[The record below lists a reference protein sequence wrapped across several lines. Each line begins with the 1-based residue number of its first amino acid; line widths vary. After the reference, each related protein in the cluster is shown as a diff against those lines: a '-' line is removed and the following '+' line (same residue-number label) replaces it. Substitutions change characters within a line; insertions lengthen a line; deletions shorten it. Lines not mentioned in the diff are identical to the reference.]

1 MIKILYHFKKN
12 RKKIFFII
20 FLFIFIFT
28 SSYFTN
34 ILIEKPNNS
43 LSNEYLQNNIK
54 SRIASDDLIPSGE
67 RVTVMNDPRTTTVI
81 SWNTKEYPSEPII
94 SYGETESLG
103 IFKEASIYTIQTG
116 YLCSA
121 ELTDLKPN
129 TSYYY
134 QVESNSSYKG
144 EIMNFK
150 TAPERNDPTVR
161 FLVWGD
167 SRTDRNTRTIL
178 AQKASQLKNFSFTI
192 HTGDIV
198 ADGAIQEQW
207 DNYFNDTKKMNA
219 FHQSYFIAGNHEWSG
234 LPSQTLMY
242 DNIPMP
248 SNMRDST
255 YYSFN
260 YGPISFVGLDTNDQ
274 TTTPYITMNLQWL
287 ETELK
292 KMEADNYSLWKIAYF
307 HEPIFNSMP
316 GLDRLDREDLKTT
329 WYPLFEQYHL
339 DIMFVGHNHYYE
351 RTYPINHTGEFNNS
365 QDPNYINPQ
374 YPIQIISAGAGAP
387 LYDTAGCNASYSAY
401 FNSTYHFSIVDIGVN
416 LGDNTTKLTL
426 ETWAMKNFTSVNYS
440 DLFLID
446 KITITK
452 DLPEKYLNITYTPS
466 KIDEFVLKPDWIY
479 YLAYIGVI
487 AAVIIFADLPIFYR
501 YGKKWKKRITEK
513 IINIKDEKFKLF
525 ISLTLYILFSI
536 GIYYILVGINLT
548 NQVFI
553 NLILSFSA
561 SFLLLSIVNGIL
573 WQKNGF
579 ILTFGLFIN
588 SLVFI
593 AILYLFLFEPILFD
607 YNPLFIL
614 LFCIIGVGI
623 LIGSAYLS
631 RSTKVSKVSHR
642 DFFLLSG
649 NLLLLGNL
657 ITILSFI
664 KIVTLI
670 I

>member
-12 RKKIFFII
+12 RKKIYFLI

-43 LSNEYLQNNIK
+43 LFNEYLQNNSK
-54 SRIASDDLIPSGE
+54 SRIASDDLMPSGE
-67 RVTVMNDPRTTTVI
+67 RVTVMNDPRTTAVI
-81 SWNTKEYPSEPII
+81 SWNTKEHPSEPII

-103 IFKEASIYTIQTG
+103 NFKEASIYTLQTG
-116 YLCSA
+116 YFCSA

-150 TAPERNDPTVR
+150 TAPERNDTTVR

-167 SRTDRNTRTIL
+167 SRTDRNNRTIL

-198 ADGAIQEQW
+198 ENGVNQSQW

-219 FHQSYFIAGNHEWSG
+219 FHQSYFIAGNHEYSG
-234 LPSQTLMY
+234 FQTLMY

-260 YGPISFVGLDTNDQ
+260 YGPISFVGLDTNEP

-292 KMEADNYSLWKIAYF
+292 KMEADNYSLWKFAFF

-316 GLDRLDREDLKTT
+316 DRPDLDEEKTT

-351 RTYPINHTGEFNNS
+351 RTYPINHTGDFNNS

-374 YPIQIISAGAGAP
+374 YPIQIIAAGAGAP
-387 LYDTAGCNASYSAY
+387 LYPGYNVSYSAY
-401 FNSTYHFSIVDIGVN
+401 YNSTYHFCIVDVDVN
-416 LGDNTTKLTL
+416 LVDNTTKLTL
-426 ETWAMKNFTSVNYS
+426 ETWAMKIFSSDNYS

-452 DLPEKYLNITYTPS
+452 DLPEKYLNVTYIPS

-487 AAVIIFADLPIFYR
+487 AAVIVFADLPIFYR
-501 YGKKWKKRITEK
+501 YGKLWKKRITEK
-513 IINIKDEKFKLF
+513 IINIEDEKFKLF

-536 GIYYILVGINLT
+536 SIYYILVGINLT

-588 SLVFI
+588 SLVLI

-631 RSTKVSKVSHR
+631 RSTKVSRVSHR
-642 DFFLLSG
+642 ESFLLSG
-649 NLLLLGNL
+649 NLLILGNL

>member
-1 MIKILYHFKKN
+1 MIKILFLFKKN

-43 LSNEYLQNNIK
+43 LSNEYLQNKNK
-54 SRIASDDLIPSGE
+54 SRIASDDFIPSGE
-67 RVTVMNDPRTTTVI
+67 RVTVMNDPRTTAVI

-94 SYGETESLG
+94 FYGETESLG
-103 IFKEASIYTIQTG
+103 NLTEASIYSLQTG

-121 ELTDLKPN
+121 ELNNLKPN
-129 TSYYY
+129 TIYNY
-134 QVESNSSYKG
+134 QVQSNSSHKG

-150 TAPERNDPTVR
+150 TAPERNDTTVK

-167 SRTDRNTRTIL
+167 SRTDRSTRTII

-192 HTGDIV
+192 HSGDIV

-234 LPSQTLMY
+234 LPSPTLMY
-242 DNIPMP
+242 NNIPMP

-292 KMEADNYSLWKIAYF
+292 KMEADNYTLWKIAFF

-316 GLDRLDREDLKTT
+316 SRFDREDLKTT

-339 DIMFVGHNHYYE
+339 DMMFVGHNHYYE
-351 RTYPINHTGEFNNS
+351 RTYPINHNGEFNNS
-365 QDPNYINPQ
+365 QDPNYTDPE
-374 YPIQIISAGAGAP
+374 YPIHIIAGGAGAP
-387 LYDTAGCNASYSAY
+387 LYDRAGNNPSYSAY
-401 FNSTYHFSIVDIGVN
+401 FNSTYHFCIVDIGVN
-416 LGDNTTKLTL
+416 LGDNTTKLKL
-426 ETWAMKNFTSVNYS
+426 ETWAMKKYSPENYS

-452 DLPEKYLNITYTPS
+452 DLPEKYLNITYIPS
-466 KIDEFVLKPDWIY
+466 KIDEFILKPDWVY

-487 AAVIIFADLPIFYR
+487 AAVVIFADLPIFIR
-501 YGKKWKKRITEK
+501 YGKLWKKRITEK
-513 IINIKDEKFKLF
+513 IINITDEKFKF
-525 ISLTLYILFSI
+525 FTSLALYILFSI
-536 GIYYILVGINLT
+536 GIYYILIGINFT
-548 NQVFI
+548 NQVSI
-553 NLILSFSA
+553 NLILGFLA
-561 SFLLLSIVNGIL
+561 SLLPLSIVNGIL

-579 ILTFGLFIN
+579 ISTFGLFIN
-588 SLVFI
+588 SLLLITFI
-593 AILYLFLFEPILFD
+593 YLLLFEPILFN
-607 YNPLFIL
+607 YNPLFII
-614 LFCIIGVGI
+614 LFTIIGVGL

-631 RSTKVSKVSHR
+631 RSIKVSKVSDR
-642 DFFLLSG
+642 ESYLLGG
-649 NLLLLGNL
+649 NLLLAGNL

-664 KIVTLI
+664 KIITLI

>member
-1 MIKILYHFKKN
+1 MIKIIYHLKKN
-12 RKKIFFII
+12 RKKIYFLI

-43 LSNEYLQNNIK
+43 LSNEYLQNNSK
-54 SRIASDDLIPSGE
+54 TRIASDDLKPSGE
-67 RVTVMNDPRTTTVI
+67 RVTVINDPRTTAVI

-94 SYGETESLG
+94 FYGETESLG
-103 IFKEASIYTIQTG
+103 NLKEASIYTLQTG

-129 TSYYY
+129 TIYNY
-134 QVESNSSYKG
+134 QVQSNSSYKG

-150 TAPERNDPTVR
+150 TAPERNDTTVR

-198 ADGAIQEQW
+198 YDGAIQEQW

-219 FHQSYFIAGNHEWSG
+219 FHQSYFIAGNHEWSVIT
-234 LPSQTLMY
+234 SQTLMY

-260 YGPISFVGLDTNDQ
+260 YGPISLVGLDTNEL
-274 TTTPYITMNLQWL
+274 TTYITMNLQWL

-292 KMEADNYSLWKIAYF
+292 KMEADNYSLWKIAFF
-307 HEPIFNSMP
+307 HHPIFNSMP
-316 GLDRLDREDLKTT
+316 DRLDQGDLKTT

-374 YPIQIISAGAGAP
+374 YPIQIISGGAGAP
-387 LYDTAGCNASYSAY
+387 LYNISEYNVSYSAY

-426 ETWAMKNFTSVNYS
+426 ETWAMKKFSSVNYS

-573 WQKNGF
+573 WQKHGF

-631 RSTKVSKVSHR
+631 RSIKVSKVSHR
-642 DFFLLSG
+642 EFFLLSG